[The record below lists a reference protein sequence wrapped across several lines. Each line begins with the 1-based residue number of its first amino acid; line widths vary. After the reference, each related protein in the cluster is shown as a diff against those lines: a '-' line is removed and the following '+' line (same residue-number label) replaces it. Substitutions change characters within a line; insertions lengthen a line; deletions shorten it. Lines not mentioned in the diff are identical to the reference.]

1 MALLIRRVAAAQNQ
15 IPPPKQ
21 IVLGRTVVRRRE
33 FSQAAA
39 ALAALSCLRA
49 PDKAWA
55 SEPGAAAG
63 MPAMG
68 TNLSGM
74 EWARP
79 GLRYGLS
86 SEPNIHFSVPR
97 AAEVAYLAACGFRKN
112 RLPIQ
117 WELLQPMLHDTPANA
132 AAQAAIGKPGAFH
145 AGYESFITGVLD
157 AHAAAGIQCIIDC
170 HNYCRYQDFRFQ
182 ADGTVAG
189 LTVPPNPLL
198 RPYTTDKSQV
208 QVRIFSLAPGATLT
222 QSNFNDF
229 WTRAAARW
237 QGHPGLAG
245 YGLMNEPHDMPRPG
259 ELVESSA
266 GEDLTIWPTYAKA
279 AIAAIRTV
287 DALTPIYVGGN
298 GWSSAMGMASLNP
311 GFPLTGPAARHLI
324 YEVHLYLDA
333 SNSGMVFDLDT
344 EVAKGFSAG
353 FGRAPIHTL
362 TGLNR
367 LRLATDW
374 AKIKGVKLA
383 LTEVGMPIDDARWQ
397 SMFKL
402 VVNHALKS
410 DCEVFSWMGGNHWP
424 IRNYAINHVPG
435 WHQNKTLESAV
446 SGVMKAAAGLA
457 QATLFDDGAG
467 SGVAQ
472 AGVPLTITLYA
483 RGALSRPVKIG
494 VAVEGKG
501 TLSESQLTLPTG
513 ANGKTT
519 FSYTPAHDEVAL
531 LSYRG
536 DGEPAGQLP
545 PPRQIFSLANP
556 VAHAASSLTE
566 AALAIIARYSAC
578 KWVMADG
585 FTDYVLGAPAAAGQS
600 VRAIADSGYGSS
612 PGNAMEMLIWINTEG
627 KAMGQRALP
636 VMRQNKAF
644 KSTDHSVPGT
654 FGFWCKKSVP
664 EPGIQPRP
672 LNRVP
677 YNLDDAHFVI
687 AALSVATQNNS
698 GLVFQASKAEENH
711 ASELGFSQG
720 QPRAQ
725 WIDAKGR
732 TAVLTSAAKLPLNR
746 PAVLAFTSAPGAQ
759 TLRVNAAE
767 VARGNVTLGAGVYA
781 QMLVGGGYRNYY
793 PQAGF
798 RGNLY
803 AVITGKGAPT
813 AAELGV
819 LENYLGHLA
828 GLA

>member
-1 MALLIRRVAAAQNQ
+1 VH
-15 IPPPKQ
+15 
-21 IVLGRTVVRRRE
+21 RRE
-33 FSQAAA
+33 FSQAAVA
-39 ALAALSCLRA
+39 MAALSSLRLQRVA
-49 PDKAWA
+49 RAA
-55 SEPGAAAG
+55 ELGAG
-63 MPAMG
+63 SSNVAMG

-74 EWARP
+74 EWSRP

-86 SEPNIHFSVPR
+86 TEPNIHFSVPR

-145 AGYESFITGVLD
+145 THYESYITGVLD

-170 HNYCRYQDFRFQ
+170 HNSCRYQDFRFQ
-182 ADGTVAG
+182 ADGTVGG
-189 LTVPPNPLL
+189 LTIPANGLV

-222 QSNFNDF
+222 QANFNDF
-229 WTRAAARW
+229 WTRAATKW
-237 QGHPGLAG
+237 KGHPGLAG

-259 ELVESSA
+259 EMVESTE

-279 AIAAIRTV
+279 AIRAIRSV
-287 DALTPIYVGGN
+287 DAQTPIYVGSN
-298 GWSSAMGMASLNP
+298 GWGSAMGMATLNP
-311 GFPLTGPAARHLI
+311 GFPLAGRNLI

-333 SNSGMVFDLDT
+333 SSSGMVFDLDT
-344 EVAKGFSAG
+344 EVAKGYSAG

-374 AKIKGVKLA
+374 AKAKGVKLA
-383 LTEVGMPIDDARWQ
+383 LTEVGMPIDHARWLD
-397 SMFKL
+397 MFRL

-410 DCEVFSWMGGNHWP
+410 DCEVYSWMGGNHWP

-435 WHQNKTLESAV
+435 WHQNKTLEPAV
-446 SGVMKAAAGLA
+446 SGVMKAAAGVA
-457 QATLFDDGAG
+457 QATLFDDGPG
-467 SGVAQ
+467 SGLAL
-472 AGVPLTITLYA
+472 AGVPLTITVYA
-483 RGALSRPVKIG
+483 RGSLAQPVTLKVTANG
-494 VAVEGKG
+494 NGA
-501 TLSESQLTLPTG
+501 LSESRLTIPAG

-519 FSYTPAHDEVAL
+519 FSYTPAADEVAV
-531 LSYRG
+531 LSYRSEG
-536 DGEPAGQLP
+536 QPADSGQIAGQVP
-545 PPRQIFSLANP
+545 PPRRIFSLADP
-556 VAHAASSLTE
+556 VAHAATSLTD
-566 AALAIIARYSAC
+566 AALAIIAKYSAC

-585 FTDYVLGAPAAAGQS
+585 YTDYVLGAPAAAEQA

-627 KAMGQRALP
+627 RAMGNRVLP
-636 VMRQNKAF
+636 LMRESRGF
-644 KSTDHSVPGT
+644 KSTDHSAPDT
-654 FGFWCKKSVP
+654 FGFWCKKSAP
-664 EPGIQPRP
+664 EPGVQPRP

-687 AALSVATQNNS
+687 AALSVTVQNNS
-698 GLVFQASKAEENH
+698 GLVFQASKAEEGY
-711 ASELGFSQG
+711 ASELGLSTG
-720 QPRAQ
+720 QPQAQ
-725 WIDAKGR
+725 WVDAKGR
-732 TAVLTSAAKLPLNR
+732 TALLTSAAKLPVNR

-759 TLRVNAAE
+759 RLRVNAAE
-767 VARGNVTLGAGVYA
+767 VARSSATLAPGVFA
-781 QMLVGGGYRNYY
+781 QMLLGGGFRSYY

-813 AAELGV
+813 AAELAV
-819 LENYLGHLA
+819 LEKYLGRLA